1 MNQRDIK
8 LMRAIVREI
17 GDIGV
22 GERIL
27 FRVSY
32 SRIVQINLIILK
44 ILLDEWLKQGI
55 FITVDRPHSYME
67 HLLKMHRVENRHRLR
82 YIDAIG
88 NYSGDSQTPDNSGV
102 VNHTPFQIETL
113 PDELIKG
120 IMSDQTVIDMRNN
133 DFILI
138 DNLAAM
144 LNYNSLQ
151 SVVEFV
157 DRYLKAIALYDS
169 IFTALFIDSRNH
181 PELYDA
187 IKPFCDIE
195 LEITADMGV
204 KKRGFDDD
212 SDAVIR
218 INDEKKRIIRS
229 ILMFSPG
236 KVRKEIGKPDM
247 SS

>member
-1 MNQRDIK
+1 MNQKDIE
-8 LMRAIVREI
+8 LMRAIVQEI
-17 GDIGV
+17 GDIGA
-22 GERIL
+22 GERVL
-27 FRVSY
+27 FKVSY
-32 SRIVQINLIILK
+32 SRIVQVNLVILK

-88 NYSGDSQTPDNSGV
+88 NYSGDSQTPDKAGV
-102 VNHTPFQIETL
+102 VKHTPFQIEKL
-113 PDELIKG
+113 PDELING
-120 IMSDQTVIDMRNN
+120 IKSDKTVIDMKNN

-144 LNYNSLQ
+144 LNYNPLE

-195 LEITADMGV
+195 LEITTDMGV
-204 KKRGFDDD
+204 KKRGFDGD
-212 SDAVIR
+212 SDTVIR
-218 INDEKKRIIRS
+218 INDDKKRIIRS

-236 KVRKEIGKPDM
+236 KIRSDSGKPDM
-247 SS
+247 A